1 MEEKVVSFEIAKLLK
16 TKGFDASCS
25 YYYHIVD
32 NNKLKRNFHEINF
45 NNERYNESCIS
56 APTQS
61 LVQKWLRDK
70 HNIIVNVNYDF
81 AYTHN
86 WGCEIWKNDILD
98 NNKGIRDSYEDALE
112 YGLDCALSN
121 LI

>member
-1 MEEKVVSFEIAKLLK
+1 MEKITEINAVIFNYLLMTLEKLGL
-16 TKGFDASCS
+16 DA
-25 YYYHIVD
+25 D
-32 NNKLKRNFHEINF
+32 RRNFNEIDF
-45 NNERYNESCIS
+45 NDEHYNESCIS